1 MHRASITISAVP
13 ERFRV
18 LLPGPRSST
27 RPRCAEELEARLNT
41 RTMVAITGDGHVMV
55 PASNDLGTRA
65 GEELAGAKDD
75 AGAARAI
82 EPPFEKL
89 ACEGGCSFK

>member
-1 MHRASITISAVP
+1 
-13 ERFRV
+13 
-18 LLPGPRSST
+18 
-27 RPRCAEELEARLNT
+27 
-41 RTMVAITGDGHVMV
+41 MVAITGDGHVMV